1 MKIIRCNHETINCTC
16 GGCPMVYEFED
27 VYGNEYYFRLRHGY
41 WYLMDET
48 NNNEVCSGRSG
59 SLGGICSWG
68 DAKELMNEKIILL
81 ENI

>member
-1 MKIIRCNHETINCTC
+1 MKIIKYNHETVNCTC

-48 NNNEVCSGRSG
+48 NDVEIC
-59 SLGGICSWG
+59 GGKTNRFGGMCSWTEFVEFAS
-68 DAKELMNEKIILL
+68 DYVILL